1 MSTYA
6 KVVADSLNE
15 FGNRL
20 LTFECRSHRFIL
32 PEINTHRAFSRN
44 TRSERAVPV
53 AKLIEE
59 VRTNPAMPLHWGKNQ
74 PGMQASEELPEDEK
88 EQAKAKWLAAAQGA
102 ATHAEGLLSIGL
114 HKQLANRVI
123 SPYTWAYSLISATEV
138 DNFFALRC
146 HPDAQPEIQ
155 ALANAMYEA
164 REASVPR
171 LLRPGEWHLPY
182 ITEEDRQLLLTKG
195 FFGKALEDLLR
206 KISVAR
212 CARVSYRPFDGNGS
226 IEKELERFEKLAG
239 SVPIHASP
247 LEHQATPDTQDAAG
261 AWLKRHLHGNFTG
274 FIQFRKL
281 IPNENITNYTR

>member
-1 MSTYA
+1 MSVYA
-6 KVVADSLNE
+6 KVIADSINE

-20 LTFECRSHRFIL
+20 TAFECRSHRFIL
-32 PEINTHRAFSRN
+32 PEINTHRVFSRN

-53 AKLIEE
+53 AKLIDE
-59 VRTNPAMPLHWGKNQ
+59 VRTHPAMPLYWGKNQ
-74 PGMQASEELPEDEK
+74 SGMQATEELSAAEQ
-88 EQAKAKWLAAAQGA
+88 EQARDRWLAAASGA
-102 ATHAEGLLSIGL
+102 AVHAEGLLSIGL

-123 SPYTWAYSLISATEV
+123 SPYTWAYSVISATEF

-164 REASVPR
+164 REASTPK

-182 ITEEDRQLLLTKG
+182 ILEADWEQATRLFQDD
-195 FFGKALEDLLR
+195 ALAILR
-206 KISVAR
+206 KVSAAR
-212 CARVSYRPFDGNGS
+212 CARVSYQPFDGNGS

-281 IPNENITNYTR
+281 IPNENITHYTR